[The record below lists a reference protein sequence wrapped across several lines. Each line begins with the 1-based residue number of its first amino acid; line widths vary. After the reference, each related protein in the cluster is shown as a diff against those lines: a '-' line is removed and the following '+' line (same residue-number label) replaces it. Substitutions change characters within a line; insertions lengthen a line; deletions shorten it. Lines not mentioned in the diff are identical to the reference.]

1 MAAGPEEQEK
11 SDENGRER
19 IVQATPPA
27 RGPGDSAREAEIIA
41 GEQALEER
49 AEQLA
54 ENPADPIDDDTRMT
68 RDLRPR
74 HFRDYVGQ
82 KAVVD
87 SISIAVLA
95 ARKRGDTLDHALFHG
110 PPGLGKTTIAHIIA
124 RELDSTLIHTSGPA
138 LERPADVVGLL
149 SNLKTGDVLFIDEI
163 HRLSHAVEEYLYSA
177 MEDFRVDFMTGSGAF
192 AKSINLPLQPFT
204 LIGSTTRAGMLS
216 APLRERFGLAYHL
229 DFYSTDELAQIVTR
243 SAGILDV
250 DIDTEGAFEI
260 AKRSRGTPR
269 ISNRLLR
276 RVRDFAEVRH
286 TGAVNKS
293 VASDALGM
301 EGVDSLG
308 LDRLDRLYLTT
319 LAKNYQGGPAGIQAL
334 AATINEDQQTLEDVV
349 EPFLLKIGFIVR
361 TPQGRRTT
369 PEGFEHVGLEPRLD
383 GPAGQGTLL

>member
-1 MAAGPEEQEK
+1 MALGP
-11 SDENGRER
+11 DENGRER
-19 IVQATPPA
+19 IVQASKPA
-27 RGPGDSAREAEIIA
+27 DETEIVA

-49 AEQLA
+49 AQELA
-54 ENPADPIDDDTRMT
+54 SQGEEAVEINAK
-68 RDLRPR
+68 DLRPR
-74 HFRDYVGQ
+74 YFQDYVGQ
-82 KAVVD
+82 RAVVD

-95 ARKRGDTLDHALFHG
+95 SKKRGDTLDHALFHG

-124 RELDSTLIHTSGPA
+124 RELDSMLVHTSGPA

-149 SNLKTGDVLFIDEI
+149 SNLKLGDVLFIDEI

-229 DFYSTDELAQIVTR
+229 DFYSTDELAQVVTR
-243 SAGILDV
+243 SAGILEV
-250 DIDTEGAFEI
+250 NIDADGATEI
-260 AKRSRGTPR
+260 ARRSRGTPR

-276 RVRDFAEVRH
+276 RVRDFAEVRNSGVV
-286 TGAVNKS
+286 TAQ
-293 VASDALGM
+293 VASTAM
-301 EGVDSLG
+301 EIEGVDTLG

-319 LAKNYQGGPAGIQAL
+319 LSKNYQGGPAGINAL
-334 AATINEDQQTLEDVV
+334 AATINEDQHTLEDVV

-369 PEGFEHVGLEPRLD
+369 PEGFEHIGVKPRFD
-383 GPAGQGTLL
+383 GPTGQGTLL

>member
-1 MAAGPEEQEK
+1 MSAGP
-11 SDENGRER
+11 DENGRER
-19 IVQATPPA
+19 IVQASKPA
-27 RGPGDSAREAEIIA
+27 DDAEIVA
-41 GEQALEER
+41 GEQTLEER
-49 AEQLA
+49 AQSVASQTDGFEEVQA
-54 ENPADPIDDDTRMT
+54 

-74 HFRDYVGQ
+74 RFQDYVGQ
-82 KAVVD
+82 RAVVD
-87 SISIAVLA
+87 SISIAVMA
-95 ARKRGDTLDHALFHG
+95 SKKRGDTLDHALFHG

-124 RELDSTLIHTSGPA
+124 RELDSLLVHTSGPA

-149 SNLKTGDVLFIDEI
+149 SNLKKGDVLFIDEI

-229 DFYSTDELAQIVTR
+229 DFYSTEELAQVVTR
-243 SAGILDV
+243 SAGILEV
-250 DIDTEGAFEI
+250 DIDSDGAHEI
-260 AKRSRGTPR
+260 ARRSRGTPR

-276 RVRDFAEVRH
+276 RVRDFAEVRNAG
-286 TGAVNKS
+286 TINSK
-293 VASDALGM
+293 VAAEAM
-301 EGVDSLG
+301 EIEGVDALG

-319 LAKNYQGGPAGIQAL
+319 LSKNYQGGPAGIHAL

-349 EPFLLKIGFIVR
+349 EPFLLKIGFIIR

-369 PEGFEHVGLEPRLD
+369 PEGFEHIDLPPRLD

>member
-1 MAAGPEEQEK
+1 MSAGP
-11 SDENGRER
+11 DENGRER
-19 IVQATPPA
+19 IVQASK
-27 RGPGDSAREAEIIA
+27 SADDAEIVA
-41 GEQALEER
+41 GEQTLEER
-49 AEQLA
+49 AQSVASQTDGFEEVQA
-54 ENPADPIDDDTRMT
+54 

-74 HFRDYVGQ
+74 RFQDYVGQ
-82 KAVVD
+82 RAVVD
-87 SISIAVLA
+87 SISIAVMA
-95 ARKRGDTLDHALFHG
+95 SKKRGDTLDHALFHG

-124 RELDSTLIHTSGPA
+124 RELDSLLVHTSGPA

-149 SNLKTGDVLFIDEI
+149 SNLKKGDVLFIDEI

-229 DFYSTDELAQIVTR
+229 DFYSTEELAQVVTR
-243 SAGILDV
+243 SAGILEV
-250 DIDTEGAFEI
+250 DIDSDGAHEI
-260 AKRSRGTPR
+260 ARRSRGTPR

-276 RVRDFAEVRH
+276 RVRDFAEVRNAG
-286 TGAVNKS
+286 TINSK
-293 VASDALGM
+293 VAAEAM
-301 EGVDSLG
+301 EIEGVDALG

-319 LAKNYQGGPAGIQAL
+319 LSKNYQGGPAGIHAL

-349 EPFLLKIGFIVR
+349 EPFLLKIGFIIR

-369 PEGFEHVGLEPRLD
+369 PEGFEHIDLPPRLD

>member
-1 MAAGPEEQEK
+1 LASGP
-11 SDENGRER
+11 DENGRER
-19 IVQATPPA
+19 IVQASKPA
-27 RGPGDSAREAEIIA
+27 DEAEITA
-41 GEQALEER
+41 EEQALEER
-49 AEQLA
+49 AQKLGSEGK
-54 ENPADPIDDDTRMT
+54 ESVDTKAK
-68 RDLRPR
+68 DLRPR
-74 HFRDYVGQ
+74 RFQDYVGQ
-82 KAVVD
+82 RAVVD

-95 ARKRGDTLDHALFHG
+95 SRKRGDTLDHALFHG

-124 RELDSTLIHTSGPA
+124 RELDSMLVHTSGPA

-229 DFYSTDELAQIVTR
+229 DFYSTEELVQVVTR
-243 SAGILDV
+243 SAGILEV
-250 DIDTEGAFEI
+250 DIDADGAQEI
-260 AKRSRGTPR
+260 ARRSRGTPR

-276 RVRDFAEVRH
+276 RVRDYAEVRNSGVV
-286 TGAVNKS
+286 TAK
-293 VASDALGM
+293 VASEAM
-301 EGVDSLG
+301 EIEGVDALG

-319 LAKNYQGGPAGIQAL
+319 LSKNYQGGPAGINAL

-369 PEGFEHVGLEPRLD
+369 PEGFEHIGLQPRLD

>member
-1 MAAGPEEQEK
+1 MALGP
-11 SDENGRER
+11 DENGRER
-19 IVQATPPA
+19 IVQASKPA
-27 RGPGDSAREAEIIA
+27 DEAEIVA

-49 AEQLA
+49 AQELA
-54 ENPADPIDDDTRMT
+54 SQGEEAVEINAK
-68 RDLRPR
+68 DLRPR
-74 HFRDYVGQ
+74 HFQDYVGQ
-82 KAVVD
+82 RAVVD

-95 ARKRGDTLDHALFHG
+95 SKKRGDTLDHALFHG

-124 RELDSTLIHTSGPA
+124 RELDSMLVHTSGPA
-138 LERPADVVGLL
+138 RERPADGVGLL
-149 SNLKTGDVLFIDEI
+149 SNLKLGDVLFIDEI

-204 LIGSTTRAGMLS
+204 LIGSTPRAGLLS

-229 DFYSTDELAQIVTR
+229 DFYSTDELAQVVTR
-243 SAGILDV
+243 SAGILEV
-250 DIDTEGAFEI
+250 NIDADGAMEI
-260 AKRSRGTPR
+260 ARRSRGTPR

-276 RVRDFAEVRH
+276 RVRDFAEVRNSGVV
-286 TGAVNKS
+286 TAE
-293 VASDALGM
+293 VASAAM
-301 EGVDSLG
+301 EIEGVDALG

-319 LAKNYQGGPAGIQAL
+319 LSKNYQGGPAGINAL

-369 PEGFEHVGLEPRLD
+369 PEGFEHIGLEPRFG
-383 GPAGQGTLL
+383 GPTGQGTLL